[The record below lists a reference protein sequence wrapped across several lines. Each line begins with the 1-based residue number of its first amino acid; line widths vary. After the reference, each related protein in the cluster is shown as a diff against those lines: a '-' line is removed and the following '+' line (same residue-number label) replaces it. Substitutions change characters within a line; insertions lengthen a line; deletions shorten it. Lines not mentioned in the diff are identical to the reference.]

1 MARGAFR
8 RGGDIENRER
18 WEYLESLD
26 VDVALVQE
34 ASPPPIEMATRW
46 QVWPNAANLDGWPI
60 GRSRDWGSGIVVF
73 NHDLRLVGIPTV
85 RLGDPL
91 PEGSDR
97 YPPTALWAS
106 HPGAFAV
113 GLLHGL

>member
-1 MARGAFR
+1 MARDPDTIER
-8 RGGDIENRER
+8 DIEQARTA
-18 WEYLESLD
+18 LAATLD
-26 VDVALVQE
+26 EL
-34 ASPPPIEMATRW
+34 
-46 QVWPNAANLDGWPI
+46 
-60 GRSRDWGSGIVVF
+60 GSGIVVF
-73 NHDLRLVGIPTV
+73 NHDLRLVGIPTA

-113 GLLHGL
+113 GLLHGLRAEPPGVAGLLDRRGVDSKGRVATSVYAVAQEKQM